1 MTQSALRIGVAL
13 LLMGAVWLYT
23 IHGDAILL
31 DLRTVSGIFCL

>member
-1 MTQSALRIGVAL
+1 MILATLRIGVAL

-23 IHGDAILL
+23 VHGDAILL